1 MKHTVAIA
9 GREFRSLFHTPVA
22 YVLVAGYLVLAG
34 YFFFL
39 GLAVFLQ
46 NLQVVQTIQRFELLQ
61 QLNLNDQ
68 VISPSFGSFSV
79 IFIFLIPL
87 VTMRVFAEERAN
99 GTLELLLTSPLTVWE
114 IVLGKYLGVLGVVGL
129 LVGVSALY
137 PALLFLYGDP
147 EFLRTLAGLIAL
159 AGYGA
164 ALGALG
170 CFASV
175 LTRSQMI
182 AGVVAIIVGLVL
194 YLLEFVAQ
202 FAPEGVGREVIRYVA
217 IAPHFEPALRGEFR
231 SEDVAYYVIFVVFM
245 LSLVRLTVE
254 SFRWR

>member
-1 MKHTVAIA
+1 VRHAVAIA
-9 GREFRSLFHTPVA
+9 GREFRSLFSTPVG
-22 YVLVAGYLVLAG
+22 YVLLAGYMVLAG

-46 NLQVVQTIQRFELLQ
+46 NLQVVQTIQRFELLE
-61 QLNLNDQ
+61 QLNLGDQ
-68 VISPSFGSFSV
+68 VIAPSFGSFSV
-79 IFIFLIPL
+79 IFVFLIPL
-87 VTMRVFAEERAN
+87 ITMRAFAEERAN

-114 IVLGKYLGVLGVVGL
+114 IVLGKYLGVLAVVGM
-129 LVGVSALY
+129 LVGLSAVY
-137 PALLFLYGDP
+137 PALLFWYGDP
-147 EFLRTLAGLIAL
+147 ELLRTLAGLIAL
-159 AGYGA
+159 LGYGA

-175 LTRSQMI
+175 LTRNQII
-182 AGVVAIIVGLVL
+182 AGVVAIIVGLIL

-202 FAPEGVGREVIRYVA
+202 FAPEGTAREVIGYIA
-217 IAPHFEPALRGEFR
+217 IGPHFEPALRGEVR
-231 SEDVAYYVIFVVFM
+231 SEDLLYFVIFIVMM